1 MNNKELNN
9 IFTNIINKYSKIEEP
24 YKHDL
29 SLEDEDIRTRQFQN
43 NQRALSLANSE
54 ETDLQ
59 KLNDLL
65 LTLHLGGDDKD
76 CEP

>member
-9 IFTNIINKYSKIEEP
+9 IFTNIINKYSKIEES